1 MVAQETGTN
10 PFISTQKSDSELQV
24 GLHPLVLLTVSD
36 YITRHTL
43 REQTCPIVGAI
54 LGQQDGNKITMEHA
68 FECLTQSL
76 PNGDLSLDQD
86 WFTDRLDQ
94 MKLVHK
100 DRNLDLVGWYTL
112 LPRTGPDQQV
122 LQLHDQILAINES
135 AALLALHPEDIAA
148 ATGSKLPLTIY
159 ETVLE
164 SDEQRQIQS
173 TGGDEEMKDSGD
185 EATPGSLRR
194 KFRELS
200 YSVETAEDEM
210 ISMDF
215 VARGGANAGVAGD
228 QRRMVDDPTNRKK
241 PSVSSVQVDIKGKR
255 RAVSKDEEE
264 EETKDAAEPVVLSRE
279 DEELV
284 STLTAKAN
292 AIKML
297 SARIQLIAKY
307 LEGLPPSHLS
317 EDLEGTVPEANEQ
330 ARGLTA
336 PSPVLLRS
344 IQALVN
350 RIPLLIPSSTEAF
363 QHDMLSEANDVHIM
377 SLLNDVLQSANELR
391 DIGRKFIV
399 VDQAKPRKGDNFS
412 MVGQQ
417 QMLSTAGDIMS

>member
-1 MVAQETGTN
+1 MASEMETN
-10 PFISTQKSDSELQV
+10 PLISTQKSDSELHV

-43 REQTCPIVGAI
+43 RGQTCSIVGAI
-54 LGQQDGNKITMEHA
+54 LGQQNGTKITMEHA

-86 WFTDRLDQ
+86 WFTNRLDQ

-100 DRNLDLVGWYTL
+100 DRNLDLVGWFTL
-112 LPRTGPDQQV
+112 LPRAGPDQRL
-122 LQLHDQILAINES
+122 LQLHNQILAVNES

-148 ATGSKLPLTIY
+148 AAGSKLPVTIY

-164 SDEQRQIQS
+164 SDDQRQNQS
-173 TGGDEEMKDSGD
+173 TGGDEEMKDSGN
-185 EATPGSLRR
+185 ESAETSLKPR
-194 KFRELS
+194 FRELP

-210 ISMDF
+210 ISMAF
-215 VARGGANAGVAGD
+215 VARGGANAGTTTV
-228 QRRMVDDPTNRKK
+228 VDDPANRKK
-241 PSVSSVQVDIKGKR
+241 SSVSSVQVDTKGKR
-255 RAVSKDEEE
+255 RAVTKEEEE
-264 EETKDAAEPVVLSRE
+264 EETGAAEPVPLSRE

-297 SARIQLIAKY
+297 SARIQLITKY
-307 LEGLPPSHLS
+307 LEGLPPSYLS
-317 EDLEGTVPEANEQ
+317 GDQSRSALDVSHQTSGT
-330 ARGLTA
+330 TS

-363 QHDMLSEANDVHIM
+363 KQDMLSEANDVQIV
-377 SLLNDVLQSANELR
+377 SLLNDVLQSVNELR
-391 DIGRKFIV
+391 DVGKKFHV
-399 VDQAKPRKGDNFS
+399 VELAKPRKGDNS
-412 MVGQQ
+412 SLLGIQQ
-417 QMLSTAGDIMS
+417 QMSTAGDIMS